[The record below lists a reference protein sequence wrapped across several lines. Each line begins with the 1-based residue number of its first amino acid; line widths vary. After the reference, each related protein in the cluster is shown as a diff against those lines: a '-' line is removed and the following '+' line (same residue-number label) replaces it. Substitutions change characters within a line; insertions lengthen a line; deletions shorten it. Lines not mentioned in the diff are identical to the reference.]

1 MASMSVFA
9 VNSVCGFE
17 RRLSEH
23 DIRFFCVT
31 YTLLF
36 IVDEQIQEAV
46 KLANNIDIKFGDF
59 DKPLRI
65 SWDPSY
71 FTSTYI
77 DVDFVT
83 FK

>member
-1 MASMSVFA
+1 LSDASVYMIH
-9 VNSVCGFE
+9 VC
-17 RRLSEH
+17 
-23 DIRFFCVT
+23 CVTT

-36 IVDEQIQEAV
+36 IVHEQIKEAV
-46 KLANNIDIKFGDF
+46 KLANNIDIKWGDF

-71 FTSTYI
+71 FTSTNI
-77 DVDFVT
+77 GIDFVT